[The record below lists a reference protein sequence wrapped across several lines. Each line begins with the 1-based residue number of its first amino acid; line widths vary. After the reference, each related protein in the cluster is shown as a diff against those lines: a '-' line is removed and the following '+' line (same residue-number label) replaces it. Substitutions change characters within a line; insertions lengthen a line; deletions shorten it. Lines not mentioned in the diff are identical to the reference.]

1 MGLLLKEVILK
12 IIKVVLNILM
22 LVCLIK
28 SIKVKESLNNTTV
41 LLPYK

>member
-28 SIKVKESLNNTTV
+28 SNKVKESLNKTIT
-41 LLPYK
+41 

>member
-1 MGLLLKEVILK
+1 MGFLLKEVILK

-28 SIKVKESLNNTTV
+28 SIKVKESLNKTIT
-41 LLPYK
+41 